1 VLARYSTVVGD
12 NGLVWARNAQPAA
25 PPFLLV
31 GMRHGM
37 SAQYFKETGWLVRE
51 VVHTRVSEAALTAF
65 AHHDWQNFVIHR
77 DNAPTVRM
85 PIAAGMSRDGFM
97 INGLNEK
104 YE

>member
-1 VLARYSTVVGD
+1 
-12 NGLVWARNAQPAA
+12 
-25 PPFLLV
+25 
-31 GMRHGM
+31 M

>member
-1 VLARYSTVVGD
+1 MLARCSTVVGD